1 MIIYFLILFFIGYSR
16 SEVQICDVCTC
27 SEISDVDGVKFVL
40 NIQCSELDKT
50 EDLKDLDK
58 IIWPV
63 NSNSLMIVA
72 AFEGLGLTTLG
83 K

>member
-1 MIIYFLILFFIGYSR
+1 MILYFFIIFLIGSSR
-16 SEVQICDVCTC
+16 SDVQICDVCTC
-27 SEISDVDGVKFVL
+27 SEISDVDGIKFVL

-50 EDLKDLDK
+50 EDLGDLDK

-63 NSNSLMIVA
+63 NPNSLMIVA
-72 AFEGLGLTTLG
+72 AFEGLGISTLG